1 LTDRVAD
8 HGKRR
13 RWGTAIV
20 VVGVALALWL
30 ASGLRQSAPGSEIGV
45 LDGPIP
51 GLFPMRV
58 ERAWVIAPPGLARLT
73 RYPAGAVEIELPS
86 DAQARIAGPDGSRYA
101 LKGTATLRVR
111 PEQWREAHSAAG
123 GAGLAGVLA
132 AALPSSGVPL
142 PTRWD
147 RRAPIPPTVERQFR
161 ERLKTELKRRGVELR
176 GLSISGLE
184 PLVIEAGAD
193 SPPPL
198 ATRML
203 VIGLDGADW
212 EILDP
217 LLEQGRMPHLESL
230 IRRGTRAK
238 LLSISPMLSPVVW
251 TTVATGVEP
260 SRHGILDFLVPDS
273 SGGPGEPVTSAHRKA
288 ATLWQILSRVGVR
301 VGVVGWWASWPAEP
315 VSGYMVSDR
324 VAYQLF
330 GYRSDAEAEEGKVWP
345 PELYPRVRSAI
356 VPPEAIEWEEVLAY
370 LDGDRS
376 QPDEFSETE
385 SGILEEFRTLLAAG
399 RTYLDI
405 ATTLAADDPPQMEAV
420 YFEGT
425 DTVGHLFMRFR
436 PPRLPAVDERTFDSF
451 RNVVDRYYE
460 TVDGYLGEIL
470 EGRGQDWTVMV
481 LSDHGF
487 LTGANRPRTSDPRI
501 GHGPAADWHRRFG
514 VLVLSGRHVQPGVEL
529 SEATVYDIAPTL
541 LALFGQPVP
550 ASWPGMVLAS
560 ALTPEFIEEHPVRY
574 RSDDPPLSDGSGQGG
589 TAPHDPAARE
599 VLEKLESLG
608 YIGTAHDD
616 APRSLTNRNNAGVAL
631 MAEGRYAEAEVEFR
645 AALEE
650 QARHP
655 AVTVN
660 LALVLRMQGR
670 TEEAREL
677 LLSALEFDGSRR
689 AAGHHLG
696 AMAYEAGDLDEAE
709 KRLREVLRWEP
720 DAADVLTTLG
730 LVLDAKGESEA
741 AEAAYRRAADLDP
754 GAAIARNN
762 LGNLARRDR
771 RLEEAEAWYRRSIEA
786 DPYFM
791 GAYNNLALVY
801 QEQGKIDAAIELY
814 EQARGRS
821 PGNAVVLNNLA
832 SLYYATG
839 DLDEARLLWEQAV
852 RFDPGYPSPFNN
864 LAGIAISE
872 GRYEDA
878 EQLLAMALK
887 LNEDYG
893 DARINLALVHEARE
907 RWDDARRELDL
918 ALRDPVARVNARTQL
933 GILDLR
939 QGRPVD
945 AVEHLLE
952 ASELSPRNTTA
963 LNALGEAYRQLGLTE
978 QAIDAWS
985 RSLSLDPSQT
995 PIQQSLDE
1003 LRGR

>member
-1 LTDRVAD
+1 LTHRAAD

-13 RWGTAIV
+13 RRLAVVVV
-20 VVGVALALWL
+20 VVGLALWL
-30 ASGLRQSAPGSEIGV
+30 ASGLRQLAPESEFGV
-45 LDGPIP
+45 LDGPIS

-58 ERAWVIAPPGLARLT
+58 ERARILAPPGIVRLT
-73 RYPAGAVEIELPS
+73 RYPSGAVEVAMPS
-86 DAQARIAGPDGSRYA
+86 SPEARISGPDGSRYR
-101 LKGTATLRVR
+101 LEGTATLRIR
-111 PEQWREAHSAAG
+111 PEAWRAAHSAAG
-123 GAGLAGVLA
+123 GGGLTGVLA
-132 AALPSSGVPL
+132 DALPTSGVPL

-147 RRAPIPPTVERQFR
+147 LRERIPPTAERQFR
-161 ERLKTELKRRGVELR
+161 ERLASELERRGVELR
-176 GLSISGLE
+176 SLSLDGLE
-184 PLVIEAGAD
+184 PLRVEAGAEA
-193 SPPPL
+193 PAPL
-198 ATRML
+198 PTRLL

-217 LLEQGRMPHLESL
+217 LMEQGRLPHLESL
-230 IRRGTRAK
+230 IRRGARAK

-273 SGGPGEPVTSAHRKA
+273 AGGPGGPVTSAHRKA
-288 ATLWQILSRVGVR
+288 ATIWQILSRAGVR

-315 VSGYMVSDR
+315 ISGYMVSDR

-330 GYRSDAEAEEGKVWP
+330 GYRSDAEVAEGKVWP
-345 PELYPRVRSAI
+345 AELYPRVRSSI
-356 VPPEAIEWEEVLAY
+356 VPPEAIEWEEVLPY
-370 LDGDRS
+370 LDGSRTRAGDF
-376 QPDEFSETE
+376 DETE

-399 RTYLDI
+399 RTYLGI
-405 ATTLAADDPPQMEAV
+405 ATGLAPEDPPDLQAV

-436 PPRLPAVDERTFDSF
+436 PPRLPGVSEETFASF
-451 RNVVDRYYE
+451 RHVVDRYYE
-460 TVDGYLGEIL
+460 TADGYLGKML
-470 EGRGQDWTVMV
+470 EGKGEDWTVMI

-514 VLVLSGRHVQPGVEL
+514 MLVLSGRHIREGVEL
-529 SEATVYDIAPTL
+529 SEATVYDIAPTV

-550 ASWPGMVLAS
+550 ASWPGVTLAS
-560 ALTPEFIEEHPVRY
+560 ALTSEFLEAHPVRY
-574 RSDDPPLSDGSGQGG
+574 RPDDPPLSVWPAEGG
-589 TAPHDPAARE
+589 VVPHDPATRE

-608 YIGTAHDD
+608 YIGPADED

-631 MAEGRYAEAEVEFR
+631 MAEGRYAEAEAEFR

-650 QARHP
+650 RPRHP

-660 LALVLRMQGR
+660 LALVLRVLGR
-670 TEEAREL
+670 TDEAREL

-709 KRLREVLRWEP
+709 SRLREVLRWEP

-730 LVLDAKGESEA
+730 LVLEAKGEPGA
-741 AEAAYRRAADLDP
+741 AEESYRRAAELDP

-762 LGNLARRDR
+762 LGNLAKSDG
-771 RLEEAEAWYRRSIEA
+771 RLEEAEEWYRRSIEA

-801 QEQGKIDAAIELY
+801 QEQGRIERAIELY
-814 EQARGRS
+814 EQARARS

-839 DLDEARLLWEQAV
+839 NLGEARLLWEQAV

-864 LAGIAISE
+864 LAGIAIAE
-872 GRYEDA
+872 RRFEDA
-878 EQLLAMALK
+878 EELLAMALE
-887 LNEDYG
+887 LDADYG
-893 DARINLALVHEARE
+893 DARINLALVHTARE
-907 RWDDARRELDL
+907 RWEEARKELEL
-918 ALRDPVARVNARTQL
+918 ASRDPAARVNAVTQL

-939 QGRPVD
+939 LGLPVE
-945 AVEHLLE
+945 AVERLLE
-952 ASELSPRNTTA
+952 ASKLDPRNTTA
-963 LNALGEAYRQLGLTE
+963 LNALGEAYRQLGLSE
-978 QAIDAWS
+978 QAADAWS
-985 RSLSLDPSQT
+985 RSLRLDPSQA
-995 PIQQSLDE
+995 QVQRSLDE
-1003 LRGR
+1003 LKGN